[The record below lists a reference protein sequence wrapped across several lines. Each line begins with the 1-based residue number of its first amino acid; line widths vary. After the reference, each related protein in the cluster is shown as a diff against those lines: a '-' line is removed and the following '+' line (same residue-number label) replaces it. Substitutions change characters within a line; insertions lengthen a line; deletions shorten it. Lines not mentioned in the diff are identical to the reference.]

1 MDESRLI
8 VAIYDAALKV
18 ALVHW
23 YLFLAR
29 EDRGAGRVYSAKRS
43 MERARSTISDIAATI
58 ADMRC
63 DRLAR
68 DVMRDFRKEA

>member
-1 MDESRLI
+1 MDEGRLI

-29 EDRGAGRVYSAKRS
+29 EDRGAGRVDSARKS
-43 MERARSTISDIAATI
+43 MERARSTISDIATI
-58 ADMRC
+58 INEMRC
-63 DRLAR
+63 GRLAR

>member
-1 MDESRLI
+1 MDERLL
-8 VAIYDAALKV
+8 VAAIYDAALKV

-43 MERARSTISDIAATI
+43 IERARSTISDIEATI

-63 DRLAR
+63 DRSAR
-68 DVMRDFRKEA
+68 GIMRDFRKEA